1 MKKVS
6 IIIPVY
12 NRENDI
18 TLCYQSLCKQTY
30 SNIEMIFV
38 NDGSTD
44 NTLNILN
51 TFDKAKVITIKN
63 RGPAEA
69 RRVGLNS
76 SSGEYI
82 SFVDSDDYLD
92 KNFILN
98 LVNTLEETNTNI
110 CLGRFKVEILRHVA
124 KNIGVKARKLPTKI
138 DILYQKEYL
147 SSLNPCLIAKLFK
160 REYVNLQDVN
170 FLANEDI
177 AIIYSMYAKARYIS
191 YSKDAIY
198 HYQLS
203 EDSQVK
209 KYLNGYSYSN
219 IKNTLL
225 PLKTILNNFKN
236 DNMLEMYYESIEMI
250 FIKNI
255 FQRIYNIT
263 ISIKNSKYR
272 SKFISL
278 LLSYLEYY
286 FPLWKDNIYYKHNFP
301 LGEVTDKFNI
311 IEGKVMIKNIETEKM
326 TPRKIEE
333 EYMELEKEYEKKYR
347 K

>member
-6 IIIPVY
+6 IIVPVY

-18 TLCYQSLCKQTY
+18 VLCYQSLYKQTY
-30 SNIEMIFV
+30 PNIEIIFV

-51 TFDKAKVITIKN
+51 TFDKSKVITIKN
-63 RGPAEA
+63 SGPAEA
-69 RRVGLNS
+69 RRVGLEAS
-76 SSGEYI
+76 TGEYI

-92 KNFILN
+92 KDFILN
-98 LVNTLEETNTNI
+98 LVNTIEETNTNI
-110 CLGRFKVEILRHVA
+110 CLGRFKVEVLRKVA
-124 KNIGVKARKLPTKI
+124 KNIGVKGRKLPVKM

-147 SSLNPCLIAKLFK
+147 SSLNPCLIAKLYK
-160 REYVNLQDVN
+160 REFVNLQDVN
-170 FLANEDI
+170 FLANEDV
-177 AIIYSMYAKARYIS
+177 AIIYSMYVKARYIS

-203 EDSQVK
+203 ENSQVK
-209 KYLNGYSYSN
+209 KYLNGYSYNN

-225 PLKTILNNFKN
+225 PLKTILDNFKKEGI
-236 DNMLEMYYESIEMI
+236 LEMYYESIEMI

-263 ISIKNSKYR
+263 VSVKSIKYR
-272 SKFISL
+272 NNFISL
-278 LLSYLEYY
+278 LLSYLKYY

-311 IEGKVMIKNIETEKM
+311 YQGKVMVKNIEVEKM
-326 TPRKIEE
+326 TPKEIGEEYKKIEC
-333 EYMELEKEYEKKYR
+333 EYEKKYR

>member
-1 MKKVS
+1 
-6 IIIPVY
+6 
-12 NRENDI
+12 
-18 TLCYQSLCKQTY
+18 
-30 SNIEMIFV
+30 
-38 NDGSTD
+38 
-44 NTLNILN
+44 
-51 TFDKAKVITIKN
+51 
-63 RGPAEA
+63 
-69 RRVGLNS
+69 
-76 SSGEYI
+76 
-82 SFVDSDDYLD
+82 
-92 KNFILN
+92 
-98 LVNTLEETNTNI
+98 
-110 CLGRFKVEILRHVA
+110 
-124 KNIGVKARKLPTKI
+124 
-138 DILYQKEYL
+138 
-147 SSLNPCLIAKLFK
+147 
-160 REYVNLQDVN
+160 
-170 FLANEDI
+170 
-177 AIIYSMYAKARYIS
+177 MYAKARYIS

-225 PLKTILNNFKN
+225 PLKIILNNFKN

-311 IEGKVMIKNIETEKM
+311 YQGKVMIKNIETKKINPKE
-326 TPRKIEE
+326 IEE
-333 EYMELEKEYEKKYR
+333 EYRKLEIEYEKKYR

>member
-30 SNIEMIFV
+30 QNIEIIFV

-44 NTLNILN
+44 NTLDILN
-51 TFDKAKVITIKN
+51 TFENCKVISIKN
-63 RGPAEA
+63 SGPAEA
-69 RRVGLNS
+69 RRVGLES

-98 LVNTLEETNTNI
+98 LVNTLESTNTNI

-124 KNIGVKARKLPTKI
+124 KNIGVKARKLPNKI
-138 DILYQKEYL
+138 DILHQKEYL
-147 SSLNPCLIAKLFK
+147 SSLNPCLIAKLYK

-170 FLANEDI
+170 YLANEDI
-177 AIIYSMYAKARYIS
+177 AIIYSMYINARYIS

-209 KYLNGYSYSN
+209 KYLNGYTYNN

-225 PLKTILNNFKN
+225 PLKTILDSFKKE
-236 DNMLEMYYESIEMI
+236 NMLEIYYESVEMI

-263 ISIKNSKYR
+263 ISVKSIRYR
-272 SKFISL
+272 NKLISL

-286 FPLWKDNIYYKHNFP
+286 FPLWKDNVYYKHNFP

-311 IEGKVMIKNIETEKM
+311 IEGKVMIKNIKTEKI
-326 TPRKIEE
+326 TPKEIEKK
-333 EYMELEKEYEKKYR
+333 YKELELEYEKKYR